1 MEKDSSKQPVKDE
14 GIFKE
19 YPHNFLEAFIILII
33 IQAILDK
40 PIDFVN
46 VFKSSLI
53 IGILISIITYL
64 NKDFKNN
71 VKQGLH
77 YGVSSIIISQFSP
90 FI

>member
-1 MEKDSSKQPVKDE
+1 MDTEQSTQPVKDE

-19 YPHNFLEAFIILII
+19 YPRNFLESFLILVI
-33 IQAILDK
+33 IQSILDK

-53 IGILISIITYL
+53 IGILICIITYL
-64 NKDFKNN
+64 NKDFKDN
-71 VKQGLH
+71 VRQGLH
-77 YGVSSIIISQFSP
+77 YGVSSVIISQFSP

>member
-1 MEKDSSKQPVKDE
+1 MDKESSTQPQKDE
-14 GIFKE
+14 GILKE
-19 YPHNFLEAFIILII
+19 YPRNFLEAFIILII

-64 NKDFKNN
+64 NKDFRDN
-71 VKQGLH
+71 VRQGLH